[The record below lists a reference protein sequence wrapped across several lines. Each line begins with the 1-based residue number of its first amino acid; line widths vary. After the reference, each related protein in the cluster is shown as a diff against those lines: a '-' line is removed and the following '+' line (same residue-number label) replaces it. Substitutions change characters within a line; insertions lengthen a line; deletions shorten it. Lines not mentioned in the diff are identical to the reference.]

1 MTRVQVLLTEA
12 QDQRLEALAKALRS
26 SKARLV
32 REGVDLVL
40 RRKIPRGKDP
50 LFELVGQAGTVGRSN
65 ISSAHD
71 EYLFSL
77 KPRRKRRR

>member
-1 MTRVQVLLTEA
+1 MTRVQVLLTEE
-12 QDQRLEALAKALRS
+12 QDRKLEALAKALRS

-40 RRKIPRGKDP
+40 RRKTRRGADP
-50 LFELVGQAGTVGRSN
+50 LLELIGRAGKVGRAD

-71 EYLFSL
+71 NYLASFRL
-77 KPRRKRRR
+77 RRRQK